1 MKTESKDFSH
11 LLKEEHYG
19 KWLVVSKDYSK
30 ILGFSEDLKQLTG
43 AFEQKSV
50 IYTRAL
56 DPRVVYAF

>member
-1 MKTESKDFSH
+1 M
-11 LLKEEHYG
+11 EEHYG